1 MKYENNHK
9 FSMLLLLAVLISG
22 CQKDFIETNN
32 ESYIAPVEPEN
43 LIKLGKK
50 LDNPYDISVMKEA
63 FKNITEVSKTGK
75 LSGYRS
81 MKVITDQEG
90 DTLEFVEIP
99 EDVIRITHKYV
110 RFKPRNQEEMDAIT
124 GDSTLVLFD
133 HPLDYEIEQEGDYY
147 HDPKVHDT
155 LPTPQ
160 YATVKISQKLNDTIP
175 FEILSELYLPEE
187 DAILDPEL
195 LDDPD
200 NDQVVTVEETTT
212 SKSNPSTSKALD
224 KQALKSFASKGKTK
238 EKVLMMDAL
247 VAEAFR
253 LTNNEV
259 EEDKEDKMFQIGS
272 GQTSRWFGRR
282 KKWTP
287 EGTIQTYDNRLGRK
301 IALEGVKV
309 KGWRWFTRRSAIT
322 NSSGYYRMGRV
333 RKKYFKY
340 RIVFERHHFKIKSVG
355 TLAGDIIRWARGRGA
370 AEISLGKHRRRRR
383 VDRTL
388 TSQNHRYLADIFRGA
403 HYYYYKNISGLRR
416 PPRNTRW
423 SKPKMKIAASRT
435 NSTSSHVHQRRWLPI
450 IGSQIAIKEYG
461 DRSDQVIGTTIHELA
476 HASHWNM
483 DRANYNRIVW
493 KGYIDPT
500 IAHGGDLNPDN
511 KRARRLLE
519 TWATTVEIYLTRKL
533 YRDNYLRTYR
543 YTRNDLQQKFINR
556 TENDNYYTTCGYD
569 MIDNE
574 NQSITEGA
582 GRPVDRVSGYTI
594 RQLEN
599 ALRGSDVW
607 GEWKDRIKG
616 LYNNPTENNLNELFN
631 NWSDD

>member
-1 MKYENNHK
+1 MKYKNNHK
-9 FSMLLLLAVLISG
+9 FSILLLLLAVLISG

-43 LIKLGKK
+43 LMKLGKK

-75 LSGYRS
+75 LGGHRS
-81 MKVITDQEG
+81 MKIITDQEG

-99 EDVIRITHKYV
+99 EDVIRVTHKYV

-133 HPLDYEIEQEGDYY
+133 HPLDYEIEEEGDYY
-147 HDPKVHDT
+147 HDPEVHDT

-160 YATVKISQKLNDTIP
+160 YATVKISQQLNDTIP

-212 SKSNPSTSKALD
+212 SKSNPLTSKAWD
-224 KQALKSFASKGKTK
+224 KQALKSFANKGKTK

-259 EEDKEDKMFQIGS
+259 EEDDNEDKMFQIGS

-388 TSQNHRYLADIFRGA
+388 TTQNHRYLADIFRGA
-403 HYYYYKNISGLRR
+403 HYYYYKNIDGLRR
-416 PPRNTRW
+416 PPRNTW
-423 SKPKMKIAASRT
+423 FGKPKMKIAASRT

-461 DRSDQVIGTTIHELA
+461 ERSDQVIGTTIHELA

-483 DRANYNRIVW
+483 DRENYNDLVW
-493 KGYIDPT
+493 KGYIEAET
-500 IAHGGDLNPDN
+500 IGMRRHN

-543 YTRNDLQQKFINR
+543 YFDLDLQRQTIS
-556 TENDNYYTTCGYD
+556 EENYYTSCGYD

-574 NQSITEGA
+574 NQSITISSL
-582 GRPVDRVSGYTI
+582 RPVDRVSGYSI
-594 RQLEN
+594 SQLEN

-607 GEWKDRIKG
+607 GEWRDHIKSH
-616 LYNNPTENNLNELFN
+616 YNNSTEHHLDELFN
-631 NWSDD
+631 NWKDD